1 MDSQRVLEIILE
13 ETAKAEARYPGYRND
28 LKEAVAE
35 IVDIERQ
42 HKIVSRNVK
51 QDIAAQINTIGMEL
65 AKHVNK

>member
-13 ETAKAEARYPGYRND
+13 ETAKAEARYPSYRND
-28 LKEAVAE
+28 LKEVVAE

-51 QDIAAQINTIGMEL
+51 QDIAAQINTIGTEL